1 MGLTARTR
9 TSDLHAPRAL
19 SLPRV
24 AGDAA
29 APLRS
34 SQDLETVV
42 LRHQL
47 TVLRRQIA
55 RPTLNDADRA
65 LPGAIAAALPRAR
78 RAGWLSPPTRCC
90 AGTANASP
98 ATGPA
103 HTDRPDGPPSP
114 PASAP
119 WPYGWHARTPPGA
132 TGASTVNSSGV
143 ATGVT
148 TNPTAA
154 WTVQAASNLF
164 LVHGDRLADAKALAG
179 DRGSQFTASFDN
191 DNVIR
196 FPRCG
201 GLINE

>member
-1 MGLTARTR
+1 MHRVLYRF
-9 TSDLHAPRAL
+9 LV
-19 SLPRV
+19 SL
-24 AGDAA
+24 ATLL
-29 APLRS
+29 LRS
-34 SQDLETVV
+34 GRAKDLETVV

-132 TGASTVNSSGV
+132 TDASTVNSSGV
-143 ATGVT
+143 ATAVT

-154 WTVQAASNLF
+154 WTVQAARNLF
-164 LVHGDRLADAKALAG
+164 LVHGDRLADAVGAAV
-179 DRGSQFTASFDN
+179 DARTPPN